1 MLQKRTNLVNT
12 WKILDEE
19 AKNNP
24 CNQPTG
30 HLQYT
35 SQQVVPGGAYRDQQR
50 KCMINRG
57 QLTELITLKT

>member
-1 MLQKRTNLVNT
+1 MLQERAYLVNT

-24 CNQPTG
+24 SNQPTS

-35 SQQVVPGGAYRDQQR
+35 SQQVVPGGTYKDQQR
-50 KCMINRG
+50 KYMINRV
-57 QLTELITLKT
+57 QLTELITLKM